1 MVPVFPIQPSS
12 PPLIHL
18 FGMGKGIKPTGS
30 ALINELM
37 NQTPLILSLPLYTS
51 LYSGGVP
58 TPPTIYLTV
67 QGGSM
72 FSKKT
77 VGSNRKTMYD
87 DGTDAIAISRPD
99 RTHRK
104 KRYPIRWGEGEIFF
118 FFTRCKHRGLSDI
131 LRVMWSY
138 DSICARL

>member
-1 MVPVFPIQPSS
+1 
-12 PPLIHL
+12 
-18 FGMGKGIKPTGS
+18 
-30 ALINELM
+30 
-37 NQTPLILSLPLYTS
+37 
-51 LYSGGVP
+51 
-58 TPPTIYLTV
+58 
-67 QGGSM
+67 M

-104 KRYPIRWGEGEIFF
+104 KVPDSLGGGEGFFFF
-118 FFTRCKHRGLSDI
+118 FFTRCKHRGLYDI
-131 LRVMWSY
+131 LRVMWSH